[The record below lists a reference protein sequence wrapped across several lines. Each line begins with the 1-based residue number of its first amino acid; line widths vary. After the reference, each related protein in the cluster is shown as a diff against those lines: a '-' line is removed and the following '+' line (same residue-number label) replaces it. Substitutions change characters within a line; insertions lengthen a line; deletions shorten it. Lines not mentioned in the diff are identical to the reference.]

1 MQIMAIERKKIAN
14 SRLKDLSHILETC
27 TTCFNISEDLFQ
39 YLINNITLIVHLVQF
54 QRRHKGDKKATDIV
68 SKTDQATQSKD
79 RDEVMLHMGF
89 FKGQ

>member
-1 MQIMAIERKKIAN
+1 MAIERKNKEIAN
-14 SRLKDLSHILETC
+14 SRLTVPHRILGTC
-27 TTCFNISEDLFQ
+27 IICFNISEDLFQ
-39 YLINNITLIVHLVQF
+39 YLINNITLIVYLVQF
-54 QRRHKGDKKATDIV
+54 QRRHKGDKKATDTV